1 MVWRGADCSV
11 QYSTVQYSTV
21 QGADCSVQVLVEE
34 QLADNAERMGA
45 LLRGELSQ
53 LPDSVVTLVRGRGL
67 LNAIQVLVVSV
78 VLSSVTAT
86 YCNITVTCRCPDP
99 APVLCLGR
107 VRQSEGQGAAGQAHT
122 RGHHQVSQNQ
132 S

>member
-1 MVWRGADCSV
+1 M
-11 QYSTVQYSTV
+11 
-21 QGADCSVQVLVEE
+21 EE
-34 QLADNAERMGA
+34 QLADNAERMGE

-78 VLSSVTAT
+78 VLSSVTVT

-99 APVLCLGR
+99 APVLCLGC